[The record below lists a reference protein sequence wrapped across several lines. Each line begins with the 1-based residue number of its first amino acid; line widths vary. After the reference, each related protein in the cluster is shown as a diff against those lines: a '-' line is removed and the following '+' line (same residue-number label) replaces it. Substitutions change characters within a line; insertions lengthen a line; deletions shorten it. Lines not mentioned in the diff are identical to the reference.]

1 MVLNINEGTENRR
14 RTAPA
19 HLIND
24 KVELVRITATV
35 HVGQCSEEELKFFS
49 TKTDEVKDVLA
60 MLPKM
65 DTSHTVLKASKRAKT
80 ATTISGTMT
89 TAHGG
94 NLWHTEQAVGAPI
107 GHFQPTESVQRK
119 GSQYARITPNSV
131 VTYYDDRNDAYEAH
145 IVSVG
150 TYKTP
155 DAYQRVLLVRRRP
168 LCFDQHTSSWV
179 ANGPWGDITK
189 VGATVVP
196 TPFPSMHTPTHVP
209 IHDIHVIPDTSK
221 HVL

>member
-1 MVLNINEGTENRR
+1 MLLSGDMRVRWQFMVLNINEGTENRR

-60 MLPKM
+60 MLPKL
-65 DTSHTVLKASKRAKT
+65 DTSHTGLKASKRAKT

-119 GSQYARITPNSV
+119 GSQCENYSKFGG
-131 VTYYDDRNDAYEAH
+131 H
-145 IVSVG
+145 IL
-150 TYKTP
+150 
-155 DAYQRVLLVRRRP
+155 R
-168 LCFDQHTSSWV
+168 
-179 ANGPWGDITK
+179 
-189 VGATVVP
+189 
-196 TPFPSMHTPTHVP
+196 
-209 IHDIHVIPDTSK
+209 
-221 HVL
+221 